1 MTPADNWIDSFF
13 TTPTAAI
20 PSDDSESVEYVEW
33 YWKHCKVPV
42 APNTKQLIHQWSEHC
57 RSMEMALQSRGWA
70 PSTIRGRRL
79 MAQVRSRDF
88 HAEKQLAI
96 VTEGK
101 GGVILSIPMSGLR

>member
-1 MTPADNWIDSFF
+1 
-13 TTPTAAI
+13 
-20 PSDDSESVEYVEW
+20 
-33 YWKHCKVPV
+33 
-42 APNTKQLIHQWSEHC
+42 
-57 RSMEMALQSRGWA
+57 MEMALQSRGWA